1 MGYAPAN
8 CFQPPKT
15 VLASFRGVDRT
26 FKMQD
31 YEYFREKAWQAK
43 HALES
48 YMKEVKYRLVGWS
61 LFIIHCLTIRMNMW
75 NHFQMR
81 YESHENKPKM

>member
-1 MGYAPAN
+1 MIMGYAPAN

-61 LFIIHCLTIRMNMW
+61 LFIIHYIA
-75 NHFQMR
+75 
-81 YESHENKPKM
+81 